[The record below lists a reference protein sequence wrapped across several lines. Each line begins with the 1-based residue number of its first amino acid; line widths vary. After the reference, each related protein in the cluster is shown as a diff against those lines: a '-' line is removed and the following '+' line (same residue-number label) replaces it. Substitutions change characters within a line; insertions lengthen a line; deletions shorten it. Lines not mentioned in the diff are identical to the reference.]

1 MLQYLSERYELIVSD
16 CEVADKEFDVCIV
29 DRPTYAQN
37 RQKIIAY
44 KDSKAPV
51 NIPFML
57 FVQGE
62 NWSQTIDPVWN
73 VVDDVV
79 PIPTP
84 TPILISRIEAMLKIR
99 KHSLELQKK
108 NEKLRMYEQAMNAAN
123 TGIVITDARQKDNPI
138 IFANQGFEKM
148 TGYAK
153 DEIVGR
159 NCRFLQD
166 DDREQDALDEV
177 RSLIS
182 EGNEGHAPLRNY
194 RKDGSLFWNDLHIAP
209 IKDID
214 GEITHFVGIQNDITK
229 LIETQEKLSE
239 EKERYQ
245 LITENATDM
254 VVRNRPDGTFTFVS
268 PSSEK
273 LVGYKPEELVGRSFY
288 EFFHEDDLEK
298 LEETHEAFM
307 NNPGIHKVEY
317 RFKTK
322 SESWRWL
329 ESSIQAIRDEETGE
343 VTEVQG
349 SIRDITERKEY
360 EQELEKERNLF
371 QKLTQSSPVGIAII
385 DSEGQITFANE
396 QAEKI
401 LGLTKDNITELRY
414 NDAKW
419 KITDLDGNP
428 FPEEELPFMQVKKEE
443 QAVYDV
449 EHAIEW
455 PDGERRI
462 LSINAAPLKNK
473 NGELEGIIASL
484 ADITESKQRENQ
496 LKEEREFVR
505 AVVDNMPGIFYMLD
519 ENLNFVFWNRN
530 LVRDLGYSDEEI
542 EEMHPLDFI
551 RPERQDFISGKIQE
565 IYETGSAEVEVDLIA
580 KNGDWQQHYLIG
592 TRFTKNDKTYIIGSA
607 VDISARVEAEYE
619 SEQQK
624 KLLSA
629 VINQTESII
638 YVKDKN
644 GKSKLVNEQYKKL
657 FDPDYPGSET
667 KVDFE
672 RFQKEAADQI
682 KENDATV
689 FETGE
694 LHEFKEDI
702 PVGDEVRHYI
712 SIKYPLKDVPGFEDC
727 ICGISTDIT
736 EREEAFRQLKERD
749 KEKTCLYSIGNLNE
763 LYDDVEKILEEAV
776 GIIPLGWQYPEITE
790 AAVEYNGRIYTTDNF
805 EHTRWG
811 MIAESHNFKSKSI
824 AIKVIYREE
833 KPEEYEGPFLRE
845 ERELINAIADTLA
858 SEIERIE
865 SRKKLEESEKRW
877 EQLVQKNPGLV
888 QIIEDDEIVFIN
900 PSGAALY
907 GVEDVNELIGRNW
920 TDFVQFEEDKVETV
934 RRRISEAK
942 KGKVNPP
949 QVYRAWTADDTERYV
964 ELQSVPVQYKG
975 KTVLMTVGQE
985 VTDRVKF
992 ERQLKESLKEKEIL
1006 LQEIHHRVKNNLAVI
1021 SGLLQIQ
1028 RFSSEDETVNKV
1040 LSNSEMRIKSMA
1052 LIHEKLYQA
1061 DSLSEIDFK
1070 YYIGD
1075 LVKAIEHTIKTSEKI
1090 SILLQCDSVTLNVNQ
1105 AVPCA
1110 LILNELISNSVEHA
1124 FSGLQKG
1131 EIRICLN
1138 EEDNMVKVRVED
1150 DGKGLPEDFEKREAL
1165 SMGMTIIHTLI
1176 SQLNAELKSGND
1188 NGAFF
1193 EFTFEKKKIKGSS
1206 STLI

>member
-1 MLQYLSERYELIVSD
+1 MTSSSIHKAEVFDQRGRSKKPVVMVCLQNPTDRELMLRYLSERYELLVSD
-16 CEVADKEFDVCIV
+16 CEVTDNEFDICII
-29 DRPTYAQN
+29 DRPTYTES

-44 KDSKAPV
+44 KDSKAPLAV
-51 NIPFML
+51 PFL
-57 FVQGE
+57 LLVKE
-62 NWSQTIDPVWN
+62 EKWSQIIDPVWN

-84 TPILISRIEAMLKIR
+84 TSILISRIEAMLKIR

-108 NEKLRMYEQAMNAAN
+108 NEQLNMYEQAMNAAN
-123 TGIVITDARQKDNPI
+123 VGITITDARKKDNPI
-138 IFANQGFEKM
+138 IFANDGFESL
-148 TGYAK
+148 TGYSK
-153 DEIVGR
+153 EEIIGR

-166 DDREQDALDEV
+166 DDRDQDTLDEI
-177 RSLIS
+177 RCFIS
-182 EGNEGHAPLRNY
+182 EGKEGHAPLRNY
-194 RKDGSLFWNDLHIAP
+194 RKDGTPFWNDLNIAP
-209 IKDID
+209 ITDSE
-214 GEITHFVGIQNDITK
+214 GEITHFVGIQNDIT
-229 LIETQEKLSE
+229 
-239 EKERYQ
+239 
-245 LITENATDM
+245 
-254 VVRNRPDGTFTFVS
+254 
-268 PSSEK
+268 
-273 LVGYKPEELVGRSFY
+273 ELV
-288 EFFHEDDLEK
+288 
-298 LEETHEAFM
+298 EAQ
-307 NNPGIHKVEY
+307 K
-317 RFKTK
+317 K
-322 SESWRWL
+322 
-329 ESSIQAIRDEETGE
+329 
-343 VTEVQG
+343 
-349 SIRDITERKEY
+349 
-360 EQELEKERNLF
+360 LEKERNLF
-371 QKLTQSSPVGIAII
+371 KKLTESSPVGISILNT
-385 DSEGQITFANE
+385 DGQITFANE

-551 RPERQDFISGKIQE
+551 RPERHDFISGKIQE

-607 VDISARVEAEYE
+607 VDISSRVEAEYE

-644 GKSKLVNEQYKKL
+644 GKNKLVNEQYKKL
-657 FDPDYPGSET
+657 FDPDYPCSGR
-667 KVDFE
+667 KVDLE
-672 RFQKEAADQI
+672 RFRKEAAKQI

-749 KEKTCLYSIGNLNE
+749 KEKTCLYSIGNLNV

-776 GIIPLGWQYPEITE
+776 GIIPHGWQYPEITE
-790 AAVEYNGRIYTTDNF
+790 AAVEYNGRVYTTDNF

-811 MIAESHNFKSKSI
+811 MLAESHNFKSKSI
-824 AIKVIYREE
+824 AIKVVYREE
-833 KPEEYEGPFLRE
+833 KPGQDEGPFLKE

-900 PSGAALY
+900 PAGAGLY
-907 GVEDVNELIGRNW
+907 GVDNVDELIGRNW
-920 TDFVQFEEDKVETV
+920 TEFVQFEEDKVETV

-949 QVYRAWTADDTERYV
+949 QIYRAWTADDTERYV

-1028 RFSSEDETVNKV
+1028 RFSSEDETVNKI

-1061 DSLSEIDFK
+1061 KSLVDIDFK
-1070 YYIGD
+1070 YYIDD
-1075 LVKAIEHTIKTSEKI
+1075 LIKAIEHTISSSEHITI
-1090 SILLQCDSVTLNVNQ
+1090 SLHCESVTLNVNQ

-1110 LILNELISNSVEHA
+1110 LILNELISNAVEHA
-1124 FSGLQKG
+1124 FTDQAKG
-1131 EIRICLN
+1131 EISIFLK
-1138 EEDNMVKVRVED
+1138 ESDGVVTVTVKDN
-1150 DGKGLPEDFEKREAL
+1150 GKGLPEGFEGKAAH
-1165 SMGMTIIHTLI
+1165 SMGFTIINTLI
-1176 SQLNAELKSGND
+1176 SQLNAELKSD
-1188 NGAFF
+1188 NVDGAFF
-1193 EFTFEKKKIKGSS
+1193 EFAFEKRTVKGSS
-1206 STLI
+1206 STLM